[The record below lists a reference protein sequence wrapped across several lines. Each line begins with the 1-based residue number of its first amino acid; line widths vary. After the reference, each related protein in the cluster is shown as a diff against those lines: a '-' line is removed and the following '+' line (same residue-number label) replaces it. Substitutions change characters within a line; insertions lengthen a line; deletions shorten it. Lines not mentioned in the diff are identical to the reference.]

1 MPISSPLGVGQAPV
15 ENSRGSYNI
24 KNVAQKKLV
33 KQGTFGLIT
42 YIHKIWILSTMNLP
56 VQEMISGFLANAKI
70 EAFNFKNKKLHV
82 EKIYSFQL
90 FVHFSTDSESPD
102 IKFFKS
108 GFKYSYMFI

>member
-1 MPISSPLGVGQAPV
+1 MVRVRYTKFGVYPPWTC
-15 ENSRGSYNI
+15 
-24 KNVAQKKLV
+24 L
-33 KQGTFGLIT
+33 F
-42 YIHKIWILSTMNLP
+42 KIWSGK
-56 VQEMISGFLANAKI
+56 SGFLADAKI

>member
-33 KQGTFGLIT
+33 QQGTFRLIP

-56 VQEMISGFLANAKI
+56 VQDMIRQKCFLADAKI
-70 EAFNFKNKKLHV
+70 EDFNFKNKKSHV
-82 EKIYSFQL
+82 DKIYSFQFL
-90 FVHFSTDSESPD
+90 AHFLTDSESPE

-108 GFKYSYMFI
+108 GSKYMFV